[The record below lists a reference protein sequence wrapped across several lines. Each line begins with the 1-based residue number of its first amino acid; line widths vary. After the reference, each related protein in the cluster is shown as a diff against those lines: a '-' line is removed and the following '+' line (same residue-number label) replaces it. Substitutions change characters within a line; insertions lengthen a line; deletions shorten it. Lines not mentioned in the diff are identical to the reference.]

1 MGRMETFAIIG
12 LGKVGSSI
20 GCLLKQAGYNIVAV
34 VDQSEETLRKN
45 IVYTGGKPF
54 SNPSEIDVDAACFI
68 ITTGDDQIQKACEE
82 LSPRL
87 KADSVVIHMS
97 GAGGLDLL
105 QPARRAGAKT
115 GSIHPLQTFSDIE
128 TAIGSLAG
136 TVYGITVDPDLENWA
151 NRLVR
156 AIGGVPFFVDNR
168 DRALYHAAA
177 CIVSNYFVSLM
188 YMAEEIYRILGL
200 DAKEARRAFW
210 PLLMGTLHNIEQ
222 KGSVPSLTGP
232 IARGD
237 LGTLEKHLE
246 AIRDQMPSL
255 LSVYGELGKITA
267 DVALKKNSLSAE
279 QVAAIKSLLSKGARP

>member
-1 MGRMETFAIIG
+1 METFAIIG

-105 QPARRAGAKT
+105 RPARRAGAKT

>member
-105 QPARRAGAKT
+105 RPARRAGAKT